1 MSEILVNE
9 IKHRNGTSA
18 IAINTSA
25 QMTVRGE
32 GGSATTNLQQG
43 LAKVFHSVDQTG
55 TMTTLDSFNVSS
67 VTDQTTGSSSSSFS
81 NNMNNVNYAYNLTRD
96 RTGSQNGGVV
106 QTSSTTAPQTTSLR
120 YNCFQENFG
129 SQDVDRVCLSTHG
142 DLA

>member
-1 MSEILVNE
+1 MASILKVDALQG
-9 IKHRNGTSA
+9 ITAAGDITVTS
-18 IAINTSA
+18 
-25 QMTVRGE
+25 E
-32 GGSATTNLQQG
+32 GGAATQSLQQG

-55 TMTTLDSFNVSS
+55 TTTTLDSFNVSS

-106 QTSSTTAPQTTSLR
+106 QTSSTTTPQTTSLR

-129 SQDVDRVCLSTHG
+129 SQDVDRVCLSIHG